1 MDLGLTDR
9 VYVLTGASKGLGY
22 ATAQC
27 LVAEGARV
35 VISGRDLNT
44 VEEAAESLGLDTAV
58 GTVADLGDEDAA
70 DRLVSLALERYGRL
84 DGVLISVGGPPFGN
98 VLDVTDEQWQ
108 AAFGTVFLGAVRMA
122 RAAAAHLEETGVI
135 GFVLSTS
142 VRVPI
147 PGLAIS
153 NGLRPGLASLAKE
166 LADELGPQG
175 IRVLGFLPGGF
186 LTDRGRELMAAGGD
200 EEQAI
205 AEKSKS
211 IPLGRMG
218 EPEEFGKVAAFALSP
233 AASYVSGTML
243 TIDGAATR
251 AI

>member
-22 ATAQC
+22 ATARC

-35 VISGRDLNT
+35 VISGRNLNA
-44 VEEAAESLGLDTAV
+44 VEEAAENLGLDTAV
-58 GTVADLGDEDAA
+58 GTVADLADPDAA

-84 DGVLISVGGPPFGN
+84 DGVLVSVGGPPFGN

-108 AAFGTVFLGAVRMA
+108 TSCGTVFLGAVRVA
-122 RAAAAHLEETGVI
+122 RAAAAHLGESGVI
-135 GFVLSTS
+135 AFVLSTS
-142 VRVPI
+142 VKAPI

-153 NGLRPGLASLAKE
+153 TGLRPGLAALAKE

-175 IRVLGFLPGGF
+175 IRVLGLLPGSF
-186 LTDRGRELMAAGGD
+186 LTERGKEILAGGGD

-233 AASYVSGTML
+233 AAGYVSGTML
-243 TIDGAATR
+243 TVDGGATR
-251 AI
+251 AL